1 MCSLCGNGLS
11 AWQYICGPGKNLRVL
26 FLCSSIVCVCVKV
39 EYVKASAKDLITHL
53 HLDNGKYKE
62 YGVGSS

>member
-1 MCSLCGNGLS
+1 MWERTFSMAIHTWAGEKFTSFVFVFVN
-11 AWQYICGPGKNLRVL
+11 
-26 FLCSSIVCVCVKV
+26 CVCVKV
-39 EYVKASAKDLITHL
+39 EYVKASAKDLIIHL